1 MKISEKQVDD
11 VIVLD
16 LQGNLMGGPEA
27 VSLNDAINR
36 FLDQQSLKLV
46 INLSSVERVNSSGLG
61 ILIKALT
68 TFKTN
73 GGELKLAHVNENM
86 ENLLAITKLN
96 TILESYDTEDAMRTL
111 SPLFKDAV
119 IISLQNGLGNE
130 DIMSRYVP
138 RVLGGTTSHGITK
151 DGAGRIIHAG
161 LGRTVLGNYQG
172 AEDSVSVVADA
183 LNGSG
188 IETETANDIR
198 SEIWKKAIVNAGINP
213 VTAITGQKNG
223 FILENPDLEMTL
235 EAICEEAVQVAN
247 AHGIDISVEESIE
260 QTKEVAR
267 LTSDNKSS
275 MLQDIERGK
284 RTEID
289 AINGR
294 IVEVGRKHGVKTPV
308 NSALVALVK
317 CLEEGR
323 AAQPH

>member
-1 MKISEKQVDD
+1 MRILVFGAGALGSFVGGMLSQNND
-11 VIVLD
+11 VVLIGRREHVETIE
-16 LQGNLMGGPEA
+16 GNG
-27 VSLNDAINR
+27 
-36 FLDQQSLKLV
+36 
-46 INLSSVERVNSSGLG
+46 
-61 ILIKALT
+61 
-68 TFKTN
+68 
-73 GGELKLAHVNENM
+73 
-86 ENLLAITKLN
+86 LAITGKTEIVVHPKAKESVDGNEKPDWVLVA
-96 TILESYDTEDAMRTL
+96 TKSYDTEDAMRTL

-119 IISLQNGLGNE
+119 FLSLQNGLGNE

-267 LTSDNKSS
+267 LTADNKSS
-275 MLQDIERGK
+275 MLQDMEGGK

-289 AINGR
+289 SICGAI
-294 IVEVGRKHGVKTPV
+294 VKLGMEKNVPTPV
-308 NSALVALVK
+308 NSSLMAVVK
-317 CLEEGR
+317 GIE
-323 AAQPH
+323 ASQA